1 MPQIAREEQ
10 YYNYIL
16 GVSSDFNALPV
27 PVTKYDGKLYRLC
40 RSRRDSGYTDL
51 RNAIDRVINDS
62 RVYLSQA
69 EISEVL
75 TG

>member
-10 YYNYIL
+10 YSNYLL

-40 RSRRDSGYTDL
+40 RSRRDSGNTPET
-51 RNAIDRVINDS
+51 NAIEQVISNRFIAS
-62 RVYLSQA
+62 E
-69 EISEVL
+69 EITEVL
-75 TG
+75 NGN